1 MGESKQ
7 DSATCLNI
15 DPEPHKIMLVFHR
28 LFIHN
33 KPVMEWWVGSFRIM
47 GDGVRLNG
55 SGV

>member
-1 MGESKQ
+1 METRFSNLFEHGPGTPK
-7 DSATCLNI
+7 T
-15 DPEPHKIMLVFHR
+15 MLVFHR

-33 KPVMEWWVGSFRIM
+33 KPVMGWWIESFRIM